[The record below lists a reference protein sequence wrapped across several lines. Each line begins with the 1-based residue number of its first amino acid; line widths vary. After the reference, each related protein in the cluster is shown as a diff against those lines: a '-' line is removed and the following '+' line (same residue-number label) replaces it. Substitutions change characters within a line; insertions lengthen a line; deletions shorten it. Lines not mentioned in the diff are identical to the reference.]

1 MWLEVLLVAKSVS
14 LMVAW
19 PVFVAESILFFV
31 VVGVPREVAVG
42 NSCGLFHRVS

>member
-19 PVFVAESILFFV
+19 PVFVAESVFFV
-31 VVGVPREVAVG
+31 AVGVRREVAVG
-42 NSCGLFHRVS
+42 NSCGLFRRVS